1 MSHNT
6 LKTHVQV
13 NYFNLKKQD
22 MSKVKLLNPIAELIA
37 KLGVNYLDDKVFAA
51 LEGKNLPQK
60 LADAGFDRVRQTIA
74 AITDDDANNSA
85 QVAAVW
91 MAYLNEDVI
100 PAVGEALA
108 PTLDKIESEETK
120 ALVKSLAATV
130 VGSMLILTDEDGN
143 NNEQLKSYFDEYVKS
158 DEFRAVIMGQVRALA
173 EKYSKDAGLIG
184 LIVSVFGA
192 FFDLIQGN
200 QLDPDQARLLAGEQK

>member
-1 MSHNT
+1 
-6 LKTHVQV
+6 
-13 NYFNLKKQD
+13 

-51 LEGKNLPQK
+51 LEGKKLPQR

-74 AITDDDANNSA
+74 AITDNDAENGK

-100 PAVGEALA
+100 PAVGEALS
-108 PTLDKIESEETK
+108 PTLDKIESDETRN
-120 ALVKSLAATV
+120 LVKSLAGVV
-130 VGSMLILTDEDGN
+130 VGSLLILTDEEGN
-143 NNEQLKSYFDEYVKS
+143 NNDQLKSYYDAYVRS
-158 DEFRAVIMGQVRALA
+158 DEFRTVVMGQVRALA
-173 EKYSKDAGLIG
+173 EKYSKDTALIG
-184 LIVSVFGA
+184 LIISVFGA

-200 QLDPDQARLLAGEQK
+200 QLDPDQARLLAGQA

>member
-51 LEGKNLPQK
+51 LEGKDLPQK

-108 PTLDKIESEETK
+108 PTLDKIESPETK

-143 NNEQLKSYFDEYVKS
+143 NNDQLKSYFDEYVKS

-200 QLDPDQARLLAGEQK
+200 PLDPDQARLLAGEQK

>member
-108 PTLDKIESEETK
+108 PALDKIESPETK
-120 ALVKSLAATV
+120 ALVKSLAGIV
-130 VGSMLILTDEDGN
+130 VGSLLILTDEEGN
-143 NNEQLKSYFDEYVKS
+143 NNDQLKSYFDEYVKS

-200 QLDPDQARLLAGEQK
+200 QLDPDQARLLAGQVE

>member
-6 LKTHVQV
+6 LKTNVQV

-108 PTLDKIESEETK
+108 PALDKIESPETK
-120 ALVKSLAATV
+120 ALVKSLAGIV
-130 VGSMLILTDEDGN
+130 VGSLLILTDEEGN
-143 NNEQLKSYFDEYVKS
+143 NNDQLKSYFDEYVKS

>member
-1 MSHNT
+1 
-6 LKTHVQV
+6 
-13 NYFNLKKQD
+13 
-22 MSKVKLLNPIAELIA
+22 MSKVKLLNPISELIA

-51 LEGKNLPQK
+51 LEGKQLPQK
-60 LADAGFDRVRQTIA
+60 LADAGFERIRQTIA

-91 MAYLNEDVI
+91 MAYLNQDVI

-108 PTLDKIESEETK
+108 PTLDKIESPETK
-120 ALVKSLAATV
+120 ELVKSLAGTV
-130 VGSMLILTDEDGN
+130 VGAMLILTDEEGN

-158 DEFRAVIMGQVRALA
+158 DEFRTVILAQVKALA
-173 EKYSKDAGLIG
+173 EKFSQDKALIS
-184 LIVSVFGA
+184 LILSVFGA

-200 QLDPDQARLLAGEQK
+200 QLSAANAKLLAGEAE

>member
-143 NNEQLKSYFDEYVKS
+143 NNDQLKSYFDEYVKS

-200 QLDPDQARLLAGEQK
+200 QLDPDQARLLAGQVE

>member
-6 LKTHVQV
+6 LKTNVQV

-108 PTLDKIESEETK
+108 PALDKIESPETK
-120 ALVKSLAATV
+120 ALVKSLAGIV
-130 VGSMLILTDEDGN
+130 VGSLLILTDEEGN
-143 NNEQLKSYFDEYVKS
+143 NNDQLKSYFDEYVKS

-200 QLDPDQARLLAGEQK
+200 QLDPDQARLLAGEQG

>member
-1 MSHNT
+1 MRKLYFKDT
-6 LKTHVQV
+6 F
-13 NYFNLKKQD
+13 FNLKKQD
-22 MSKVKLLNPIAELIA
+22 MSKVRLLNPISELIA
-37 KLGVNYLDDKVFAA
+37 KLGVNYLDDKVFQA
-51 LEGKNLPQK
+51 LEGKNLPQR

-74 AITDDDANNSA
+74 AITDDDANNRA

-91 MAYLNEDVI
+91 MDYLNKDVI
-100 PAVGEALA
+100 PAVGEALT

-120 ALVKSLAATV
+120 ALVKSLAGVV
-130 VGSMLILTDEDGN
+130 VGSLLILTDEEGN
-143 NNEQLKSYFDEYVKS
+143 NNDQLKNYFDAYVKS
-158 DEFRAVIMGQVRALA
+158 DEFRTVVMGQVRALA

-200 QLDPDQARLLAGEQK
+200 PLDPDQARLLAGEGV

>member
-1 MSHNT
+1 MRKLYFKDT
-6 LKTHVQV
+6 F
-13 NYFNLKKQD
+13 FNLKKQD
-22 MSKVKLLNPIAELIA
+22 MSKVRLLNPISELIA
-37 KLGVNYLDDKVFAA
+37 KLGVNYLDDKVFQA

-60 LADAGFDRVRQTIA
+60 LADAGFERVRQTIA

-100 PAVGEALA
+100 PAVGEALT
-108 PTLDKIESEETK
+108 PTMDKIESLETK
-120 ALVKSLAATV
+120 ALVKSLAGVV
-130 VGSMLILTDEDGN
+130 VGSLLILTDEEGN
-143 NNEQLKSYFDEYVKS
+143 NNDQLKNYFDAYVKS

-173 EKYSKDAGLIG
+173 DKYSKDKSLVGLI
-184 LIVSVFGA
+184 ISVFGA

-200 QLDPDQARLLAGEQK
+200 PLDPDQARLLAGEQG

>member
-1 MSHNT
+1 
-6 LKTHVQV
+6 
-13 NYFNLKKQD
+13 
-22 MSKVKLLNPIAELIA
+22 MSKVKLLNPISELIA

-51 LEGKNLPQK
+51 LEGKNLPQR

-100 PAVGEALA
+100 PAVGEALT
-108 PTLDKIESEETK
+108 PTLEKIESEETK
-120 ALVKSLAATV
+120 ALVKSLAGTV
-130 VGSMLILTDEDGN
+130 VGSLLILTDEEGN
-143 NNEQLKSYFDEYVKS
+143 NNDQLKSYFDAYVKS
-158 DEFRAVIMGQVRALA
+158 DEFRTVILGQVKALA
-173 EKYSKDAGLIG
+173 EKFSKDTALIS
-184 LIVSVFGA
+184 LIMSVFGA

-200 QLDPDQARLLAGEQK
+200 QLSAESARLLAGETE